1 MIDVQ
6 RRVPR
11 PRRRCA
17 AAHAATASRPSCSR
31 PTAAPASPCR
41 RTTRRRSSQTEVLKQ
56 GNGETVEDGDA
67 RRRALHGRARGTTTP
82 SSTRRG
88 RTARRPRSSS
98 ARATTA
104 QVIPGF
110 SKALIGQQVGSQ
122 IGVIVP
128 PSEGYGDQG
137 NAQVPAGLD
146 AVLRDRHPGC
156 DLSRRS
162 RPSGRPPFSM
172 IAPVSGAS
180 RKGEPRIP
188 VEDRLFSLVLALL
201 ATEAGL
207 LKAEIL
213 SSVRGYAERYD
224 DSGQNA
230 NLERQFERDKDDIRE
245 LGIPLE
251 TVESPDRP
259 GDNQALRYR
268 IPKGQYDLPDEV
280 RFTPDEL
287 ALLGLAAEVWREASL
302 SADSQRALT
311 KLRSL
316 GIEPR
321 EPVIGYAPAA
331 ARARCRVRAAAAGA
345 RPSAVGALP
354 LLQARRGRAARA
366 HGRSARRRAARGPLA
381 PARVRPRRAG
391 SAHLPALP
399 HRRPG
404 RARARH
410 DVRRA
415 AGRHPGPH
423 PRRARRAPAAERR
436 PTSRSP
442 RAATPRCGSAS
453 ARCSRDEDAGVIRLH
468 YTDAAVFADE
478 LAAYGPEV
486 RVIAPASLREAVR
499 ERLAAVV
506 AAHRDGGAA

>member
-1 MIDVQ
+1 
-6 RRVPR
+6 
-11 PRRRCA
+11 
-17 AAHAATASRPSCSR
+17 
-31 PTAAPASPCR
+31 
-41 RTTRRRSSQTEVLKQ
+41 
-56 GNGETVEDGDA
+56 
-67 RRRALHGRARGTTTP
+67 
-82 SSTRRG
+82 
-88 RTARRPRSSS
+88 
-98 ARATTA
+98 
-104 QVIPGF
+104 
-110 SKALIGQQVGSQ
+110 
-122 IGVIVP
+122 
-128 PSEGYGDQG
+128 
-137 NAQVPAGLD
+137 
-146 AVLRDRHPGC
+146 
-156 DLSRRS
+156 
-162 RPSGRPPFSM
+162 M

-207 LKAEIL
+207 LKSEIL

-224 DSGQNA
+224 ESGQNA

-321 EPVIGYAPAA
+321 EPVIGYAP
-331 ARARCRVRAAAAGA
+331 RLRVRDAAFEPLRQALDRRQSVRFRYFKPGEGAPRERTVDPLAVVLHEGRWHLHAFDRDAKGPRTFLLSRIVGQVEPVPGTTFDPPPPGIQDRILAELDELRLSNAADL
-345 RPSAVGALP
+345 AVTAGSDAEVRL
-354 LLQARRGRAARA
+354 GKRAA
-366 HGRSARRRAARGPLA
+366 L
-381 PARVRPRRAG
+381 
-391 SAHLPALP
+391 
-399 HRRPG
+399 
-404 RARARH
+404 
-410 DVRRA
+410 
-415 AGRHPGPH
+415 
-423 PRRARRAPAAERR
+423 
-436 PTSRSP
+436 
-442 RAATPRCGSAS
+442 
-453 ARCSRDEDAGVIRLH
+453 RDEDAGVIRLH
-468 YTDAAVFADE
+468 YTDVAVFADE

-486 RVIAPASLREAVR
+486 RVIGPASLRDAVQ

>member
-1 MIDVQ
+1 
-6 RRVPR
+6 
-11 PRRRCA
+11 
-17 AAHAATASRPSCSR
+17 
-31 PTAAPASPCR
+31 
-41 RTTRRRSSQTEVLKQ
+41 
-56 GNGETVEDGDA
+56 
-67 RRRALHGRARGTTTP
+67 
-82 SSTRRG
+82 
-88 RTARRPRSSS
+88 
-98 ARATTA
+98 
-104 QVIPGF
+104 
-110 SKALIGQQVGSQ
+110 
-122 IGVIVP
+122 
-128 PSEGYGDQG
+128 
-137 NAQVPAGLD
+137 
-146 AVLRDRHPGC
+146 
-156 DLSRRS
+156 
-162 RPSGRPPFSM
+162 M

-268 IPKGQYDLPDEV
+268 IPKGLYDLPDEV

-321 EPVIGYAPAA
+321 EPVIGYAP
-331 ARARCRVRAAAAGA
+331 RLRVRDAAFEPLRQALDRRQSVRFRYFKPGEGAPRERTVDPLAVVLHEGRCHLHAFDRDAQDPRTFLLSRIIGPVEPVPGMTFDAPPADIQDRILAELDELRSRNAADL
-345 RPSAVGALP
+345 AVTSGSDAEVRL
-354 LLQARRGRAARA
+354 G
-366 HGRSARRRAARGPLA
+366 RRAVL
-381 PARVRPRRAG
+381 
-391 SAHLPALP
+391 
-399 HRRPG
+399 
-404 RARARH
+404 
-410 DVRRA
+410 
-415 AGRHPGPH
+415 
-423 PRRARRAPAAERR
+423 
-436 PTSRSP
+436 
-442 RAATPRCGSAS
+442 
-453 ARCSRDEDAGVIRLH
+453 RDEDAGVIRLH
-468 YTDAAVFADE
+468 YTDVAVFADE

-486 RVIAPASLREAVR
+486 RVIAPESLREAVR
-499 ERLAAVV
+499 ERLAIVV
-506 AAHRDGGAA
+506 AAHRGGGVE